1 MIAGGEIDGT
11 QDELTEVVE
20 LVKTNSTPYFGY
32 LPTERRGPVGTML
45 GNAPILCGG
54 YYPGDGYDHSCLSYH
69 QDSEWILSQSMV
81 QARQYAAGVKVNTTA
96 FWIMGGYDG
105 SSMLDSTEFIIQ
117 GQTNAVPGPKLPYKL
132 RLMCAVKRSE
142 NE

>member
-1 MIAGGEIDGT
+1 MIAGGRVDGVS
-11 QDELTEVVE
+11 DETTEVVQ
-20 LVKTNSTPYFGY
+20 LVKTNSTPSFGQ
-32 LPTERRGPVGTML
+32 LPSEQIGALGTML

-54 YYPGDGYDHSCLSYH
+54 EDEDDNSLDTCTSYH